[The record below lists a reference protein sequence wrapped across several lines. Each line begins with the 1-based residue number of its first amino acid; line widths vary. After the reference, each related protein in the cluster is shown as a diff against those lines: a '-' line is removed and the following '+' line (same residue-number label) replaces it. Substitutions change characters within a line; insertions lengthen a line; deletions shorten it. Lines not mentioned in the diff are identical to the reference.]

1 MENNIKYLTKT
12 FQKMGKLEIL
22 EADHQFNTKLFR
34 DFLNKYEIRPYFFK
48 GQETNK
54 NTVVESNTKTVKNF
68 EIHIQFWN
76 SSGHS
81 VHVGY

>member
-34 DFLNKYEIRPYFFK
+34 DF
-48 GQETNK
+48 
-54 NTVVESNTKTVKNF
+54 NF
-68 EIHIQFWN
+68 GIPQDIQFMLDIDAEEFN
-76 SSGHS
+76 NHFHKGIKTTSP
-81 VHVGY
+81 